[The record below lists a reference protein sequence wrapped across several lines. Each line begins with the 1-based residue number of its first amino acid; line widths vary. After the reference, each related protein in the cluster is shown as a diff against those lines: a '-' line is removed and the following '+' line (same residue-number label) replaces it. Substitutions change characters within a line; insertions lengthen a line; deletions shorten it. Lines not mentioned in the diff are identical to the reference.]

1 MDKIIQP
8 IDFLKKNLNDIE
20 CFEKYYELYKTI
32 EEEKF
37 DAKDYSIGDDVFLEK
52 GTLLHG
58 IKSFNVEKI
67 KRIKKNGFLF
77 GEYFGK
83 EVAQQKYCVCF
94 WVMNDKTSIKEY
106 VNKYSS
112 ETIHLQNRITKKY
125 KQIYIPFNYDVR
137 DRQKMFKSINNFIY
151 SINFVR
157 DSKENQFLPSLNKT
171 DDYIG
176 FILRNSFTDKIKEY
190 DIYDGNLST
199 NELSVFLPE
208 WVINKTIKKK
218 IPTQTDHEIAVL
230 YGLPSNIIEGII
242 VGRLVES
249 NKDSL
254 KSIKTIFPNCYICN
268 IDGKVIL

>member
-8 IDFLKKNLNDIE
+8 IDFLKNNLNDIE

-58 IKSFNVEKI
+58 IKSFNIEKI
-67 KRIKKNGFLF
+67 KGIKKNGFLF

-125 KQIYIPFNYDVR
+125 KQIYIPFSYDVR

-218 IPTQTDHEIAVL
+218 IPTHTDHEIAVL

>member
-8 IDFLKKNLNDIE
+8 LDFLKKNLNDIE

-67 KRIKKNGFLF
+67 KEIKKNGFLF

-190 DIYDGNLST
+190 DIYDGNLSI

>member
-1 MDKIIQP
+1 MDKIIEP

-67 KRIKKNGFLF
+67 KGIKKNGFLF

-151 SINFVR
+151 SIIFVR